1 MEAMELEAE
10 LQFAYDDGY
19 ALGWDAGY
27 EAGYLAADSY
37 IQKESEEAARA

>member
-1 MEAMELEAE
+1 MEAMEFESE
-10 LQFAYDDGY
+10 LQFAYADGY
-19 ALGWDAGY
+19 AHGWDAGY